1 ITLEGGQV
9 PDPEPTPEPTPD
21 PEPEP
26 EPEPEPVLP
35 VAPTPT
41 DVTADPGPRRVD
53 LRWDLPATDAEI
65 TGFEI
70 TRSADGAVTHVG
82 PDVRAWR
89 DRKLVNGWSYHYSI
103 RALAAGG
110 PSAPAVSPTAVP
122 AARPARP
129 A

>member
-1 ITLEGGQV
+1 
-9 PDPEPTPEPTPD
+9 
-21 PEPEP
+21 
-26 EPEPEPVLP
+26 
-35 VAPTPT
+35 
-41 DVTADPGPRRVD
+41 
-53 LRWDLPATDAEI
+53 
-65 TGFEI
+65 GFEI

-122 AARPARP
+122 AARPTRP
-129 A
+129 AAFATRTLGRRVLVRWRAANPRGRAIQAYRVRVGKQIK